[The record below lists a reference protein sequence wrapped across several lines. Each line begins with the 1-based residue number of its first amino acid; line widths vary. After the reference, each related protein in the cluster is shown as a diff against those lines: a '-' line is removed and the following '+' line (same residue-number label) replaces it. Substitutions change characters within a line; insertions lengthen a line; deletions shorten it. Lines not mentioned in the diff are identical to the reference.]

1 MVRRGPLRRH
11 WLTGGTMGTLDTGT
25 DDLLARIEGHVAR
38 ISFNRPEARNALTD
52 PMYEGFNRVLP
63 QIADDPGVR
72 VVMITGEG
80 GAFCAGG
87 NVKGFAA
94 RNKAAAGGE
103 RGAGTES
110 AVLRLRTIQR
120 QVSLAIRRLPQPV
133 VASFPG
139 AAAGAGLSIGF
150 AADLR
155 IAAERAIIVT
165 AFANIGASG
174 DFGTSWFLP
183 RIVGEAK
190 AKELMFM
197 SPRLSAREALALNI
211 VNAVLPDD
219 DYDRAALEWCHAL
232 AERAPIALQYIKQNI
247 NRSLEVN
254 LETALDHEAVAMV
267 RTMATAD
274 HREAAVAFVEKRPAR
289 FTGN

>member
-1 MVRRGPLRRH
+1 MGLKKNRTRIASTTRNGAHFLHIVFQAIAAPFRLPGCGHVRGTIRNETRP
-11 WLTGGTMGTLDTGT
+11 GGTMSTLDTGT
-25 DDLLARIEGHVAR
+25 NDLLARIEGHVAI
-38 ISFNRPEARNALTD
+38 ISFNRPEARTS
-52 PMYEGFNRVLP
+52 
-63 QIADDPGVR
+63 
-72 VVMITGEG
+72 
-80 GAFCAGG
+80 
-87 NVKGFAA
+87 
-94 RNKAAAGGE
+94 
-103 RGAGTES
+103 TEQGIN
-110 AVLRLRTIQR
+110 RLRTIQR

-197 SPRLSAREALALNI
+197 SPRLSARDALSLNI
-211 VNAVLPDD
+211 VNAVLPDEN
-219 DYDRAALEWCHAL
+219 YEHAALEWCHEL
-232 AERAPIALQYIKQNI
+232 ASRAPVALQYIKQNI
-247 NRSLEVN
+247 NRSLEVS
-254 LETALDHEAVAMV
+254 LETALDAEAVAMV
-267 RTMATAD
+267 RTMGTAD
-274 HREAAVAFVEKRPAR
+274 HREASAAFVEKRPAK

>member
-1 MVRRGPLRRH
+1 MS
-11 WLTGGTMGTLDTGT
+11 TLDTGT
-25 DDLLARIEGHVAR
+25 NDLLARIEGHVAV
-38 ISFNRPEARNALTD
+38 ISFNRPEARNALSD
-52 PMYEGFNRVLP
+52 AMYAGFDAVLP
-63 QIADDPGVR
+63 VIAADTDVR

-87 NVKGFAA
+87 DVKGFAA
-94 RNKAAAGGE
+94 SHKNAGAARATS
-103 RGAGTES
+103 TEQGIN
-110 AVLRLRTIQR
+110 RLRTIQR

-139 AAAGAGLSIGF
+139 PAAGAGLSIGF

-197 SPRLSAREALALNI
+197 SPRLSARDALSLNI
-211 VNAVLPDD
+211 VNAVLPDEN
-219 DYDRAALEWCHAL
+219 YEQAALEWCHEL
-232 AERAPIALQYIKQNI
+232 ASRAPVALQYIKQNI
-247 NRSLEVN
+247 NRSLEVP
-254 LETALDHEAVAMV
+254 LETALDAEAVAMV
-267 RTMATAD
+267 RTMGTAD
-274 HREAAVAFVEKRPAR
+274 HREASAAFVEKRPAK